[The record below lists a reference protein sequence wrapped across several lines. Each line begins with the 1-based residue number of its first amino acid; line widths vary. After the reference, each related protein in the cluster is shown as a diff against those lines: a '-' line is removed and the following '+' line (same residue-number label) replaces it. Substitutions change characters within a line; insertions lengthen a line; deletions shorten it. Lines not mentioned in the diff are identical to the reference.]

1 MKRAVVLASLF
12 VCAAASARTKTYA
25 IIVAENRSLDPGVK
39 PLQFADD
46 DGAKTW
52 ELFSLF
58 ADRTAL
64 FVVLDTDSARL
75 HPDAAAHAESPERAA
90 IFDKLARFNAEM
102 SRDIDRGDEPELFFI
117 YAGHGDV
124 DGNGQG
130 YINLR
135 DAKLTRAEL
144 YRDIIAPS
152 KARFVHVVV
161 DACKSYFLVNARGG
175 GNRRWVD
182 DAVPADEGAAGDA
195 HLQAFLEE
203 EQLERHPRAGVIV
216 ATSGDQETH
225 EWARY
230 RGGILSHELR
240 SALSGAAD
248 VNDDG
253 RIEYSELRAF
263 LAAANARVRNPEA
276 RVDVFA
282 RAPALDRHHALVDL
296 RRAAPTA
303 RAFSTSAP
311 ASAAASSSRTIA
323 ACASLDLNKEPDAV
337 VRRHG
342 LGAPRL
348 LRALRRSGGRSGC
361 RRPTRRRRRRCRG
374 TRAPSPRAARIDASF
389 RNDLYREP
397 YGRGFYDGFVATSGD
412 LPVEEG
418 AAARSSPR
426 RHHARIRAIASRS
439 PTALSGAPAGDSG
452 LSNGVDLR
460 YAYRFW
466 RALDLGLAGQAG
478 YGASSRRHRCA
489 RAAALVVARRRVAS
503 GGAARPAPR
512 HRHRLAA
519 PLRQRAARR
528 PAAHRHRAARLPLR
542 ARRRHK
548 HQCRRQ
554 LRPVRPR
561 RPGARRRLPA
571 RLAVVP
577 LSQRIPQSRRAVLT
591 LIEKLRTRR

>member
-1 MKRAVVLASLF
+1 MKTALVMASVL
-12 VCAAASARTKTYA
+12 VCASASARTKTYA
-25 IIVAENRSLDPGVK
+25 VVIAENRSLDPGVK

-64 FVVLDTDSARL
+64 FVVLDADTARM
-75 HPDAAAHAESPERAA
+75 HPEAARNAESPERAA

-102 SRDIDRGDEPELFFI
+102 ARDIDRGDEPELFFI

-130 YINLR
+130 YVNLR

-144 YRDIIAPS
+144 YRDVIAPS

-161 DACKSYFLVNARGG
+161 DACKSYFLVNARGAQK
-175 GNRRWVD
+175 RWVD
-182 DAVPADEGAAGDA
+182 DSVPAEEGAAGDA

-248 VNDDG
+248 VNGDG

-296 RRAAPTA
+296 RQLG
-303 RAFSTSAP
+303 
-311 ASAAASSSRTIA
+311 ASARYLHFGAGLGGRFFVEDDRGVRVA
-323 ACASLDLNKEPDAV
+323 DLNKEPGAAFDVAV
-337 VRRHG
+337 SARHVYYVRSDDQEAEARIG
-342 LGAPRL
+342 E
-348 LRALRRSGGRSGC
+348 RRVDVATLSWH
-361 RRPTRRRRRRCRG
+361 
-374 TRAPSPRAARIDASF
+374 PRAIAARGALDATF
-389 RNDLYREP
+389 RNELYRVP

-412 LPVEEG
+412 LPVEESAPFV
-418 AAARSSPR
+418 AAA
-426 RHHARIRAIASRS
+426 AT
-439 PTALSGAPAGDSG
+439 PTARARHRISVAYALSSASIGNTGV
-452 LSNGVDLR
+452 SNGADLR

-466 RALDLGLAGQAG
+466 RALDLGVAGMFG
-478 YGASSRRHRCA
+478 SGSGAQGPLL
-489 RAAALVVARRRVAS
+489 RAAALIVV
-503 GGAARPAPR
+503 GAEW
-512 HRHRLAA
+512 
-519 PLRQRAARR
+519 
-528 PAAHRHRAARLPLR
+528 
-542 ARRRHK
+542 
-548 HQCRRQ
+548 
-554 LRPVRPR
+554 RPR
-561 RPGARRRLPA
+561 EWLGLRLDSGIGWQLYSGTIELGGQKLTGTESRGLRYELAGGINANLGATFGLFA
-571 RLAVVP
+571 RGGLALDGVYPQGAPSALVP
-577 LSQRIPQSRRAVLT
+577 NGFLNLGVQFSL
-591 LIEKLRTRR
+591 